1 MNLDQIRHSF
11 ETLQHLQ
18 PPLLR
23 KIPPLC
29 RAIEEGQLDN
39 TEYVKPVIK
48 MLQQWAAAQT
58 TLAEALPQPDAAQ
71 LTTLP
76 ALESWLRAHD
86 GSTQLRQFLA
96 VTGRMDNLTAA
107 LHPYQEKAQAI
118 LDGTQDDPDFVS
130 ALAIFV
136 DIVVNGFDFTDP
148 TVADKTQA
156 LEQQL
161 DRMICLPLSAGQFQ
175 LDPDQVP
182 PAPAAPAPTPTPA
195 PVPASIP
202 APLQPAVPADRRP
215 LTPVDASL

>member
-96 VTGRMDNLTAA
+96 VTGRMDNLTAPCTPIKRRRRPFWTA
-107 LHPYQEKAQAI
+107 PRTTPISY
-118 LDGTQDDPDFVS
+118 
-130 ALAIFV
+130 
-136 DIVVNGFDFTDP
+136 
-148 TVADKTQA
+148 
-156 LEQQL
+156 
-161 DRMICLPLSAGQFQ
+161 LPWPSLWTSWSMASTS
-175 LDPDQVP
+175 
-182 PAPAAPAPTPTPA
+182 PTPP
-195 PVPASIP
+195 
-202 APLQPAVPADRRP
+202 
-215 LTPVDASL
+215 

>member
-58 TLAEALPQPDAAQ
+58 TLAEALPQPDAVQ

-96 VTGRMDNLTAA
+96 VTGRMDNLTATRSRRWTHLYVPCRWNRA
-107 LHPYQEKAQAI
+107 AHLPPSSTARPSGICSPA
-118 LDGTQDDPDFVS
+118 
-130 ALAIFV
+130 
-136 DIVVNGFDFTDP
+136 
-148 TVADKTQA
+148 TV
-156 LEQQL
+156 
-161 DRMICLPLSAGQFQ
+161 P
-175 LDPDQVP
+175 
-182 PAPAAPAPTPTPA
+182 
-195 PVPASIP
+195 
-202 APLQPAVPADRRP
+202 
-215 LTPVDASL
+215 

>member
-18 PPLLR
+18 SPLLR

-76 ALESWLRAHD
+76 PWTL
-86 GSTQLRQFLA
+86 GSRST
-96 VTGRMDNLTAA
+96 TAA
-107 LHPYQEKAQAI
+107 LSSGNSWPSP
-118 LDGTQDDPDFVS
+118 GGWT
-130 ALAIFV
+130 
-136 DIVVNGFDFTDP
+136 T
-148 TVADKTQA
+148 
-156 LEQQL
+156 
-161 DRMICLPLSAGQFQ
+161 
-175 LDPDQVP
+175 
-182 PAPAAPAPTPTPA
+182 
-195 PVPASIP
+195 
-202 APLQPAVPADRRP
+202 
-215 LTPVDASL
+215 

>member
-58 TLAEALPQPDAAQ
+58 TLAEALLQPDAAQ

-107 LHPYQEKAQAI
+107 LRPYQEKAQAI

-161 DRMICLPLSAGQFQ
+161 DRMICLPLYAGQFQ
-175 LDPDQVP
+175 LDPD
-182 PAPAAPAPTPTPA
+182 
-195 PVPASIP
+195 
-202 APLQPAVPADRRP
+202 
-215 LTPVDASL
+215 

>member
-18 PPLLR
+18 SPLLR

-29 RAIEEGQLDN
+29 RAIEEGHLDN

-76 ALESWLRAHD
+76 ALDAWLQIHD
-86 GSTQLRQFLA
+86 SSAQLRQFLA

-107 LHPYQEKAQAI
+107 LRPYQEKAQDI
-118 LDGTQDDPDFVS
+118 LDGNLEDPDFVS

-136 DIVVNGFDFTDP
+136 DIVVKGLLGGVHRTGHGRP
-148 TVADKTQA
+148 
-156 LEQQL
+156 
-161 DRMICLPLSAGQFQ
+161 RHAG
-175 LDPDQVP
+175 
-182 PAPAAPAPTPTPA
+182 
-195 PVPASIP
+195 I
-202 APLQPAVPADRRP
+202 
-215 LTPVDASL
+215 